1 METSSDT
8 RVPVNNSVKT
18 VYRPPSVHTDYLCK
32 LDSIF
37 QDITT
42 LYDDVI
48 ILGDFNLDLKKEG

>member
-1 METSSDT
+1 MTLNLPHT
-8 RVPVNNSVKT
+8 KPILVGT